1 MKVLVTGGTGVVG
14 TAAVRALLAGGHSV
28 RLFSRHAAADA
39 ERWRDKAAAVE
50 TREGSISS
58 TAEVDGAAEGCEAIL
73 HIAGIASEN
82 PPEST
87 FQRIN
92 VDGTR
97 NLLLEAE
104 RAGVSR
110 FVYVSS
116 LGAERGGSAYHASK
130 LQAETIVQA
139 FSREWLI
146 CRPGNVYGPG
156 DEVVSFLLQ
165 IVRSSPA
172 APVINGGDQPFQPLY
187 AEDLGAALAIAMD
200 RRDLH
205 HRILLLAGS
214 EVTTTHE
221 LLDRLARLTGRN
233 PVRIPVPAPLA
244 ALGAQAASL
253 LGLQV
258 PLDDNKVTMLLE
270 ENVIPPGEVNA
281 LTEVLGVRPTPLD
294 EGLRRLATSQ
304 PEQLP
309 DDAADGTGS
318 LTRRIFHARL
328 TGVQR
333 SPADLFADFR
343 RRFFELV
350 PEGTMGDA
358 GEPAAPPRLEEGGTL
373 TLALPLRGNVQ
384 VRVAEITGTSMTFVT
399 VAGHPLAGSVVFRFV
414 GTPVVDLRFEVET
427 VDRPATL
434 PDALALRSLGN
445 VLKHWNWST
454 VVTNT
459 VAALGAAPP
468 ETVRVDEFALSGT
481 EEREAVEAMRRKVAK
496 LAQREEPGLREEA
509 KARLEEAVR
518 SA

>member
-28 RLFSRHAAADA
+28 RLFSRHAGEDA
-39 ERWRDKAAAVE
+39 ERWKGEVE
-50 TREGSISS
+50 THEGSIASP
-58 TAEVDGAAEGCEAIL
+58 AGVDRAAEGCDAVL

-82 PPEST
+82 SPEST
-87 FQRIN
+87 FEKIN

-116 LGAERGGSAYHASK
+116 LGADRGGSAYHASK

-139 FSREWLI
+139 FSQEWLI

-165 IVRSSPA
+165 VMRSSPA
-172 APVINGGDQPFQPLY
+172 APVIDGGDQPFQPLY
-187 AEDLGAALAIAMD
+187 AEDLGAALAVAVE

-205 HRILLLAGS
+205 HRILLLAGP
-214 EVTTTHE
+214 EVTTTHD

-233 PVRIPVPAPLA
+233 PLRIPVPAPLA
-244 ALGAQAASL
+244 ALGAQAASM
-253 LGLQV
+253 LGLDV

-281 LTEVLGVRPTPLD
+281 LTEVLGVKPTPLD
-294 EGLRRLATSQ
+294 EGLRRLATRQ

-309 DDAADGTGS
+309 DDATDGTGS

-328 TGVQR
+328 TGVSR

-358 GEPAAPPRLEEGGTL
+358 GEPATPPRLEEGGTL
-373 TLALPLRGNVQ
+373 TLALPLRGHAQ
-384 VRVAEITGTSMTFVT
+384 VRVVEITGTSMTFVT
-399 VAGHPLAGSVVFRFV
+399 VTGHPLAGSVIFRFV
-414 GTPVVDLRFEVET
+414 GTPGADLRFEVET
-427 VDRPATL
+427 VDRPATR
-434 PDALALRSLGN
+434 PDALAIRSVGN
-445 VLKHWNWST
+445 VLKNWNWST
-454 VVTNT
+454 VVRNT
-459 VAALGAAPP
+459 VEAFGALPP
-468 ETVRVDEFALSGT
+468 ETVQVDEFTLGES
-481 EEREAVEAMRRKVAK
+481 EERETVEAMKQKVAR
-496 LAQREEPGLREEA
+496 LARKAEPELKEEA
-509 KARLEEAVR
+509 KERLEEAVKP
-518 SA
+518 A